1 MVKNKYVR
9 DNIKSFDCF
18 NAGSSP
24 IESQMKK
31 RLLKK
36 NKDSYRE
43 IARKSTHH
51 LIKGDMI
58 NENVKKSMIRN
69 IKTYESNKKPNI
81 KRKILNYLK
90 PFALTNPS
98 THLLH

>member
-1 MVKNKYVR
+1 
-9 DNIKSFDCF
+9 
-18 NAGSSP
+18 
-24 IESQMKK
+24 MKK

-51 LIKGDMI
+51 VIKGDMI
-58 NENVKKSMIRN
+58 SENVKKSMIGS
-69 IKTYESNKKPNI
+69 IKSYESNKKPNI

-98 THLLH
+98 TNLLHYGFSKLFNTFQNHSIENFIKK